1 MDVSTE
7 NVFFGIAFLLSVAF
21 NYLLWSGGC
30 NDTADDFSGHGKD
43 IKHENSKKTVRKY
56 KQRKRKCRKIQK
68 HQNTDKS

>member
-30 NDTADDFSGHGKD
+30 NDTADDFSSHGKD
-43 IKHENSKKTVRKY
+43 IKHENSKKL
-56 KQRKRKCRKIQK
+56 
-68 HQNTDKS
+68 